1 MVNRELI
8 NPQSI
13 VVVGGSNNVHKPG
26 GRLVRNLLD
35 GKYKGELYVVNAK
48 EDDVQ
53 GLKSYHTVRDIPDTE
68 MAIVSIPGPS
78 CPEVVDILAKEK
90 NVKAFIVVSAGFG
103 EETPEGAILEEQMLR
118 SINEANASLIGPNCI
133 GVMNMH
139 YHGVF
144 TQPIPEFH
152 ADGVDFISSSG
163 GTALFIIES
172 ALTKGLRFSSVW
184 SVGNSKQIGVEE
196 VLEYMDRNF
205 DPVLDSKIK
214 MLYIEQIKNPD
225 KLLYHASS
233 LIRKGCH
240 IAAIKAGSTDVGK
253 RAASSHTGAIA
264 SSDSAVEALFR
275 KAGIVRCFSR
285 EELTTVASIF
295 TLKEVKGKNC
305 AIITHAGGPAVM
317 LADALAKGRLNVP
330 NLEGPVANE
339 LKSKLYPGAAVGN
352 PIDII
357 GTGTPEHLATAIDF
371 CENRFDDIDLMMV
384 IFGSP
389 GLVKLYDAYEV
400 LHKKMEECK
409 KPIFPVLPSIVT
421 AGPEVKSFVKKG
433 HVNFS
438 DEVTLGTALSRVLTT
453 PKPMSTDIQLY
464 GVDVPE
470 VRRIIDRLPG
480 SGYLD
485 SEEVR
490 TLLKAAN
497 IPLVEEFTSADQ
509 NELIAFAKR
518 VKFPVVAK
526 VVGPLHKSD
535 IGGVALN
542 IRSEE
547 HLIFEYERMMR
558 MPDVKAVMVQPMLKG
573 QELFLGAKY
582 EDRFGHVVFC
592 GLGGIF
598 VEVLRDVSYGLSPL
612 SYDETYSMIRSLRGY
627 PIIKGTRGQKGI
639 DERQYADIIVRLSTL
654 LRFASEIKEMDI
666 NPLVATDRG
675 LFAVDAR
682 IRIEKEA

>member
-1 MVNRELI
+1 MINKELI

-13 VVVGGSNNVHKPG
+13 VIVGGSNNVHKPG

-48 EDDVQ
+48 ETDVQ
-53 GLKSYHTVRDIPDTE
+53 GIKSYANVREIPDAE
-68 MAIVSIPGPS
+68 LAIISIPGHA
-78 CPEVVDILAKEK
+78 CPEVVEVLAKQK
-90 NVKAFIVVSAGFG
+90 NVRAFIIISAGFG
-103 EETPEGAILEEQMLR
+103 EETIEGGILEDQILKI
-118 SINEANASLIGPNCI
+118 INESGASLIGPNCI
-133 GVMNMH
+133 GIMNVN

-152 ADGVDFISSSG
+152 QDGVDFISSSG
-163 GTALFIIES
+163 GTALFIMES

-184 SVGNSKQIGVEE
+184 SVGNSKQNGVED

-205 DPVLDSKIK
+205 NPVTDSKIK
-214 MLYIEQIKNPD
+214 MLYIESIKQPD

-233 LIRKGCH
+233 LIRKGCK
-240 IAAIKAGSTDVGK
+240 IAAIKAGSTDSGK

-317 LADALAKGRLNVP
+317 LADALSKGHLNVP
-330 NLEGPVANE
+330 NLEGPVAEE

-357 GTGTPEHLATAIDF
+357 GTGTPEHLATVIDY
-371 CENRFDDIDLMMV
+371 CENKFEEIDLMMV

-389 GLVKLYDAYEV
+389 GVVNVYDAYEV
-400 LHKKMEECK
+400 LHKKMEKCN
-409 KPIFPVLPSIVT
+409 KPIFPILPSIVT
-421 AGPEVKSFVKKG
+421 ASPEVRSFVKKG

-438 DEVTLGTALSRVLTT
+438 DEVTLGTALSRVINT
-453 PKPMSTDIQLY
+453 PKPASTDIQLY
-464 GVDVPE
+464 GVDVPAE
-470 VRRIIDRLPG
+470 RRIIDQLP
-480 SGYLD
+480 SEGYLNPAQ
-485 SEEVR
+485 VR
-490 TLLKAAN
+490 TLLGAAN
-497 IPLVEEFTSADQ
+497 IPMVAEFTSD
-509 NELIAFAKR
+509 NKEEILEFAKK
-518 VKFPVVAK
+518 VKYPVVAK
-526 VVGPLHKSD
+526 VVGPVHKSD

-542 IRSEE
+542 IKYEE
-547 HLIFEYERMMR
+547 HLLFEFERMMR
-558 MPDVKAVMVQPMLKG
+558 LPDVTSIMVQPMLKG

-582 EDRFGHVVFC
+582 EEKFGHVVLC

-598 VEVLRDVSYGLSPL
+598 VEVLQDVSYGLSPL
-612 SYDETYSMIRSLRGY
+612 SYDEAYSMIRSLRGY

-639 DERQYADIIVRLSTL
+639 DENQYADIIVRLSTL
-654 LRFASEIKEMDI
+654 LRFATEIKEIDI
-666 NPLVATDRG
+666 NPLLATDKG

-682 IRIEKEA
+682 IRIEK

>member
-1 MVNRELI
+1 MINRELI

-53 GLKSYHTVRDIPDTE
+53 GLKSYHSVHDIPETE
-68 MAIVSIPGPS
+68 LAIISIPGPA
-78 CPEVVDILAKEK
+78 CPEAVDVLAKQK
-90 NVKAFIVVSAGFG
+90 NVKAFIVISAGFG
-103 EETPEGAILEEQMLR
+103 EETHEGAILEEQMLK
-118 SINEANASLIGPNCI
+118 SINEAGASLIGPNCI
-133 GVMNMH
+133 GLMNMN

-152 ADGVDFISSSG
+152 TDGVDFVSSSG

-196 VLEYMDRNF
+196 VIEYMDRNF

-295 TLKEVKGKNC
+295 TLKEVRGKNC

-317 LADALAKGRLNVP
+317 LADALEKGRLNVP
-330 NLEGPVANE
+330 KLDGPLAAE

-371 CENRFDDIDLMMV
+371 CENRFEDIDLMMV

-389 GLVKLYDAYEV
+389 GLVKLYDTYEV

-438 DEVTLGTALSRVLTT
+438 DEVTLGTALSRVLNT

-480 SGYLD
+480 SGYLNP
-485 SEEVR
+485 EEVR
-490 TLLKAAN
+490 TLLKAAQ
-497 IPLVEEFTSADQ
+497 IPLVEEFTSTDRD
-509 NELIAFAKR
+509 ELVAFAKK

-526 VVGPLHKSD
+526 VVGPIHKSD
-535 IGGVALN
+535 MGGVALN

-558 MPDVKAVMVQPMLKG
+558 LPDVTAVMVQPMLKG

-582 EDRFGHVVFC
+582 EDRFGLC

-598 VEVLRDVSYGLSPL
+598 VEVLKDVSYGLSPL

-627 PIIKGTRGQKGI
+627 PIIKGTRGQRGV
-639 DERQYADIIVRLSTL
+639 DEQQYADIIVRLSTL

-666 NPLVATDRG
+666 NPLVATERG

-682 IRIEKEA
+682 IRIEK

>member
-1 MVNRELI
+1 MINRELI

-26 GRLVRNLLD
+26 GRLVRNLVD

-53 GLKSYHTVRDIPDTE
+53 GLKSYHSVHDIPETE
-68 MAIVSIPGPS
+68 LAIISIPGPA
-78 CPEVVDILAKEK
+78 CPEVVDVLAKQK
-90 NVKAFIVVSAGFG
+90 NVKAFIVISAGFG
-103 EETPEGAILEEQMLR
+103 EETPEGAVLEERMLE
-118 SINEANASLIGPNCI
+118 SINAAGASLIGPNCI

-196 VLEYMDRNF
+196 VIEYMDRNF
-205 DPVLDSKIK
+205 DPVFDSKIK

-317 LADALAKGRLNVP
+317 LADALEKGRLNVP
-330 NLEGPVANE
+330 KLDGPLAVE

-357 GTGTPEHLATAIDF
+357 GTGTPDYLAAAIDF
-371 CENRFDDIDLMMV
+371 CENRFEDIDLMMV

-389 GLVKLYDAYEV
+389 GLVKLYDTYEV

-438 DEVTLGTALSRVLTT
+438 DEVTLGTALSRVLNT

-480 SGYLD
+480 SGYLNL
-485 SEEVR
+485 EEVR
-490 TLLKAAN
+490 TLLKAAQ
-497 IPLVEEFTSADQ
+497 IPLVEEFTSTDCD
-509 NELIAFAKR
+509 ELVAFAKR

-526 VVGPLHKSD
+526 VVGPVHKSD

-558 MPDVKAVMVQPMLKG
+558 LPDVTAVMVQPMLKG

-598 VEVLRDVSYGLSPL
+598 VEVLKDVSYGLSPL

-627 PIIKGTRGQKGI
+627 PIIKGTRGQRGV

-682 IRIEKEA
+682 IRIEK